1 MGVKV
6 MKIEMKEKLILVLG
20 DILKCIYVDLF

>member
-1 MGVKV
+1 MGAKV
-6 MKIEMKEKLILVLG
+6 MKIEMKEKSTLALG